1 MASAGRIQ
9 ERENMFEDIIK
20 AYKPVNLQEAADK
33 NLALELV
40 QKMGK
45 QILYREST
53 LIHTTA
59 SSMIFN
65 RNRDKVLMVWHR
77 IYESWSWT
85 GGHSDGESNFLQTA
99 KREAFEETG
108 IQGLKVIRVSN
119 ASDDAFEAAAMD
131 ILTAK
136 GHMKRNNY
144 VSAHLHLN
152 IAYALE
158 GDEAAP
164 IRVKPDENKDVGWIS
179 LSDLDHC
186 VSEKWMLPVY
196 HKIIERAV
204 I

>member
-9 ERENMFEDIIK
+9 ERKNMFEDIIK

-108 IQGLKVIRVSN
+108 IQGLKVIRVGN

-131 ILTAK
+131 ILTVK

-164 IRVKPDENKDVGWIS
+164 IRVKP
-179 LSDLDHC
+179 
-186 VSEKWMLPVY
+186 M
-196 HKIIERAV
+196 KIKT
-204 I
+204 